1 MEIVNLKPYLPKDF
15 NLDSIVYSEV
25 QHDSPNKKSI
35 FLYDRV
41 PGRKIY
47 IQSPELKNM
56 IGFNKKSKY
65 YELNLPL
72 YGRKKSH
79 VSSFVNFI
87 KELDNKIITD
97 AKINKNTWFDESN
110 KNVRYRSLIKNIHD
124 DYIDTVEFKAGMF
137 ENGIIKLKI
146 TEGTTITSNSENIS
160 IEDLKI
166 NHDVR
171 TIFQVYAI
179 WISKDLFGLYLKPV
193 KIDQKYKIIEQVEWI
208 PSDSEKDTVYNTDID
223 NLSDDLANSTTSK
236 SSVSP
241 QTNSNSVNHYM
252 EGSGVVNIENEY
264 DEHFSNIFGLKKIGS
279 NEELFPEKNSS
290 DSISIQN
297 LDLSDSV

>member
-25 QHDSPNKKSI
+25 QQDSPNKKSI

-41 PGRKIY
+41 PGKKIY

-79 VSSFVNFI
+79 VSSFIEFI

-97 AKINKNTWFDESN
+97 AKINRNTWFDSSN

-146 TEGTTITSNSENIS
+146 TEGTNITANSENIS
-160 IEDLKI
+160 IEDLKL
-166 NHDVR
+166 NHDIR

-179 WISKDLFGLYLKPV
+179 WISNDLFGLYLKPV
-193 KIDQKYKIIEQVEWI
+193 KIDQKYKIIEEIDWI
-208 PSDSEKDTVYNTDID
+208 PSDSEKDTVYNTDAE
-223 NLSDDLANSTTSK
+223 NLSESSTI

-252 EGSGVVNIENEY
+252 DGQNVVNIENDYNEQLT
-264 DEHFSNIFGLKKIGS
+264 NIFGLKKIQS
-279 NEELFPEKNSS
+279 KDDLFSDKNSS
-290 DSISIQN
+290 DSISIKN
-297 LDLSDSV
+297 LSDSIGSI